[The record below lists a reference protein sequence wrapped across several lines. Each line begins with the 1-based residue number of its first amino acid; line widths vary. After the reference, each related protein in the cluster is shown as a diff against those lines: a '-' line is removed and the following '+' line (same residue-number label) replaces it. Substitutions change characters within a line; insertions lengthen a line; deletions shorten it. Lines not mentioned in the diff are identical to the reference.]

1 MSASGTP
8 FRNNRSRYSGGAIHC
23 GRIGT
28 LDTCVFETNRCVGPE
43 TQQGGAIHCDNGSNS
58 DSMTNVQFVGNYAQ
72 ATNSNTT
79 YGGAV
84 WGYAFGPFTN
94 CEFRANY
101 ATGGNAYGGA
111 IWCYGGNWTN
121 CTFGSNSAN
130 TPAGT
135 AQGGAVRIDA
145 GYTNEASFT
154 NCAFQNNNTDGNS
167 TKGGAIYR

>member
-1 MSASGTP
+1 M
-8 FRNNRSRYSGGAIHC
+8 
-23 GRIGT
+23 
-28 LDTCVFETNRCVGPE
+28 
-43 TQQGGAIHCDNGSNS
+43 
-58 DSMTNVQFVGNYAQ
+58 
-72 ATNSNTT
+72 
-79 YGGAV
+79 
-84 WGYAFGPFTN
+84 GYAFGPFTN

-135 AQGGAVRIDA
+135 AQGGAVRIEA

-167 TKGGAIYR
+167 TKGGAIYRWAWALNCANCTFTGNSAQQGGAAYFEWDGSDYPIAFTQCRFEKNSGNQGAALWLYGVRRLQAHRLHLLPQPRV